1 MSHIYISKIS
11 GNLGENQP
19 ICQHQSAKNLTWF
32 PEFFKYRNGSNF
44 FMSSWDLSQFTLNY
58 PIFSEKS
65 NHPNTHTYAHW
76 CRKRFPVSIRDIL
89 YVTHIFSD
97 WLYMYDICNMHVLCT
112 YLLYS
117 TQYWLHWKI
126 CNLLSSSVSVPQSEA
141 NLSTTLQSSYSKN
154 PPVLTDHMWK
164 NHRMTE

>member
-1 MSHIYISKIS
+1 M
-11 GNLGENQP
+11 NLLPLGV
-19 ICQHQSAKNLTWF
+19 SLTQVAWKDLTSIGQTF
-32 PEFFKYRNGSNF
+32 DMVSRVFFKYRKGSNF

-112 YLLYS
+112 FCIVHSTDSIEKFAICFLHQSVCHNLKLISPPHSSPVIPKILLY
-117 TQYWLHWKI
+117 
-126 CNLLSSSVSVPQSEA
+126 
-141 NLSTTLQSSYSKN
+141 
-154 PPVLTDHMWK
+154 
-164 NHRMTE
+164 

>member
-1 MSHIYISKIS
+1 MRFIFQKSLETLEKTS
-11 GNLGENQP
+11 
-19 ICQHQSAKNLTWF
+19 QSASTNWPKIWHGF
-32 PEFFKYRNGSNF
+32 QSFFKYRNGSNF

-112 YLLYS
+112 YCIVHSTDSIEKFAICFLHQSVCHNLKLISPPHSSPVIPKILLY
-117 TQYWLHWKI
+117 
-126 CNLLSSSVSVPQSEA
+126 
-141 NLSTTLQSSYSKN
+141 
-154 PPVLTDHMWK
+154 
-164 NHRMTE
+164 